1 MRTVRISLILALAA
15 LPVPFALAAPDGG
28 TQGPGAHHHAGSGLS
43 KADTAKRLA
52 AVRRATAR
60 FRDVSEARRAGY
72 VPPPNCVA
80 EAAGGMGFHY
90 THPAL
95 AADRKL
101 RIRTPE
107 VLLYEKRNGRLHLT
121 GVEYFRAD
129 ADQRLDTNDDLPR
142 LFGRDFDGPMEGHEP
157 GMPVHYDLHAWVW
170 KKNPSGTFAQFN
182 PRVRC

>member
-1 MRTVRISLILALAA
+1 MRIVRISLVLALAA
-15 LPVPFALAAPDGG
+15 IPVPFALAAPDS
-28 TQGPGAHHHAGSGLS
+28 GPHGSGDHHHAGSGPS
-43 KADTAKRLA
+43 KGHTAKQLT
-52 AVRRATAR
+52 AVRRATEH
-60 FRDVSEARRAGY
+60 FRDVREARRAGY
-72 VPPPNCVA
+72 EPPPNCVA
-80 EAAGGMGFHY
+80 EAAGGMGLHY
-90 THPAL
+90 TQPKL

-101 RIRTPE
+101 SIRKPE

-129 ADQRLDTNDDLPR
+129 ADQQLDTNDDLPR

-182 PRVRC
+182 PRVHC